1 MKTTTGMLTR
11 RDLLTGASML
21 ALSAGSVIGF
31 APGEARAQDYPAR
44 PVQVIVAFPAGGSA
58 DIVGRQVMQKL
69 SEATGGSFVIENR
82 TGAGGNIAFAA
93 TAAAKPDG
101 YTLLFSTPGIAIN
114 PSLYKRANYKL
125 EDFTPIALVGDAP
138 LVLLANPSLPYKNVN
153 ELVAFGKTKP
163 DAVRFASSG
172 NGSSSHLAMDVLRSM
187 TGMQYL
193 HVPYRGGGPAMLD
206 VIAGQVDVTMLPISE
221 SMPYVRDGRLRS
233 LGQTGSK
240 RSLIAPDMPTIE
252 ESGIKGYASTTWYMV
267 LGPAGMP
274 RAIVN
279 TIQTQLDR
287 VLKLP
292 ELQEKLKAAGVS
304 VINGNSEEANAF
316 LHAEHKKWAALI
328 KASGTIIE

>member
-1 MKTTTGMLTR
+1 MKTKMTLRRWLAGTAALT
-11 RDLLTGASML
+11 L
-21 ALSAGSVIGF
+21 ALGL
-31 APGEARAQDYPAR
+31 APAIAQDYPAR

-58 DIVGRQVMQKL
+58 DIVGRHVMQKL
-69 SEATGGSFVIENR
+69 SEATGGSFVVENR

-114 PSLYKRANYKL
+114 PSLYKKANYKL
-125 EDFTPIALVGDAP
+125 EDFTPIALIGEAP
-138 LVLLANPSLPYKNVN
+138 LVLLANPSLPYKTVN

-221 SMPYVRDGRLRS
+221 SMPYVRDGRLRA
-233 LGQTGSK
+233 LGQTGAK
-240 RSLIAPDMPTIE
+240 RSPIAPDMPTIE
-252 ESGIKGYASTTWYMV
+252 ESGIKGYSSTTWYMV

-274 RAIVN
+274 RALVS
-279 TIQTQLDR
+279 TIQGQLDR
-287 VLKLP
+287 VLKMP
-292 ELQEKLKAAGVS
+292 DLQEKLKAAGVS
-304 VINGNSEEANAF
+304 VMNGNSEEANAF
-316 LHAEHKKWAALI
+316 LQSEYKKWAGLI

>member
-1 MKTTTGMLTR
+1 MTTTMKTR
-11 RDLLTGASML
+11 RSVLLGTAGLVAL
-21 ALSAGSVIGF
+21 ALGPNVAL
-31 APGEARAQDYPAR
+31 AQDYPAR

-58 DIVGRQVMQKL
+58 DIVGRHIMQKMT
-69 SEATGGSFVIENR
+69 EATGGSFVVENR

-114 PSLYKRANYKL
+114 PSLYKKVNYKL
-125 EDFTPIALVGDAP
+125 EDFTPIALVGEAP
-138 LVLLANPSLPYKNVN
+138 LVLLANPALPYKNVT
-153 ELVAFGKTKP
+153 ELVALGKTKP

-221 SMPYVRDGRLRS
+221 SLPYVRDGRLRS
-233 LGQTGSK
+233 LGQTGAK
-240 RSLIAPDMPTIE
+240 RSPIAPDMPTIE
-252 ESGIKGYASTTWYMV
+252 ESGIKGYSSTTWYMV

-274 RAIVN
+274 RPLVN

-287 VLKLP
+287 VLKMP
-292 ELQEKLKAAGVS
+292 DLQEKLKAAGVS

-316 LHAEHKKWAALI
+316 LQAEYKKWAGLI

>member
-1 MKTTTGMLTR
+1 MKTKMTLRRWLAGTAALT
-11 RDLLTGASML
+11 L
-21 ALSAGSVIGF
+21 ALGI
-31 APGEARAQDYPAR
+31 APAIAQDYPAR

-58 DIVGRQVMQKL
+58 DIVGRHVMQKL
-69 SEATGGSFVIENR
+69 SEATGGSFVVENR

-114 PSLYKRANYKL
+114 PSLYKKANYKL
-125 EDFTPIALVGDAP
+125 EDFTPIALIGEAP
-138 LVLLANPSLPYKNVN
+138 LVLLANPSLPYKTVN

-221 SMPYVRDGRLRS
+221 SMPYVRDGRLRA
-233 LGQTGSK
+233 LGQTGAK
-240 RSLIAPDMPTIE
+240 RSPIAPDMPTIE
-252 ESGIKGYASTTWYMV
+252 ESGIKGYSSTTWYMV

-274 RAIVN
+274 RTLVS
-279 TIQTQLDR
+279 TIQGQLDR
-287 VLKLP
+287 VLKMP
-292 ELQEKLKAAGVS
+292 DLQEKLKAAGVS
-304 VINGNSEEANAF
+304 VMNGNSEEANAF
-316 LHAEHKKWAALI
+316 LQSEYKKWAGLI

>member
-1 MKTTTGMLTR
+1 MRAISELW
-11 RDLLTGASML
+11 LAAALCVGA
-21 ALSAGSVIGF
+21 A
-31 APGEARAQDYPAR
+31 APAAAQDYPAR

-58 DIVGRQVMQKL
+58 DIVGRHVMQKL
-69 SEATGGSFVIENR
+69 SETTGGSFVVENR

-114 PSLYKRANYKL
+114 PSLYKKANYKL
-125 EDFTPIALVGDAP
+125 EDFTPIALIGEAP
-138 LVLLANPSLPYKNVN
+138 LVLLANPGLPIKSIND
-153 ELVAFGKTKP
+153 LVEAGKRKP
-163 DAVRFASSG
+163 DAIRFASSG

-193 HVPYRGGGPAMLD
+193 HIPYRGGGPAMLD

-221 SMPYVRDGRLRS
+221 SMPYVRDGRLRA
-233 LGQTGSK
+233 LGQTGAR
-240 RSLIAPDMPTIE
+240 RSPIAPDMPTIE
-252 ESGIKGYASTTWYMV
+252 EAGVKGYSSTTWYMV

-274 RAIVN
+274 RNVVAAL
-279 TIQTQLDR
+279 QAQLDR
-287 VLKLP
+287 VLKMP
-292 ELQEKLKAAGVS
+292 DLQEKLKGAGVS

-316 LHAEHKKWAALI
+316 LQSEYKKWASLI

>member
-1 MKTTTGMLTR
+1 MRAISKLW
-11 RDLLTGASML
+11 LAAALCIGA
-21 ALSAGSVIGF
+21 ATPA
-31 APGEARAQDYPAR
+31 AAQDYPAR

-58 DIVGRQVMQKL
+58 DIVGRHVMQKL
-69 SEATGGSFVIENR
+69 SETTGGSFVVENR

-114 PSLYKRANYKL
+114 PSLYKKANYKL
-125 EDFTPIALVGDAP
+125 EDFTPIALIGEAP
-138 LVLLANPSLPYKNVN
+138 LVLLANPSLPIKTVN
-153 ELVAFGKTKP
+153 DLVEAGKRKP
-163 DAVRFASSG
+163 DAIRFASSG

-193 HVPYRGGGPAMLD
+193 HIPYRGGGPAMLD

-221 SMPYVRDGRLRS
+221 SMPYVRDGRLRA
-233 LGQTGSK
+233 LGQTGAK
-240 RSLIAPDMPTIE
+240 RSPIAPDMPTIE
-252 ESGIKGYASTTWYMV
+252 EAGVKGYSSTTWYMV

-274 RAIVN
+274 RNVV
-279 TIQTQLDR
+279 QTLQAQLDR
-287 VLKLP
+287 VLKMP
-292 ELQEKLKAAGVS
+292 DLQEKLKGAGVS

-316 LHAEHKKWAALI
+316 LQSEYKKWASLI

>member
-1 MKTTTGMLTR
+1 MRAISKLW
-11 RDLLTGASML
+11 LAAAFCLGA
-21 ALSAGSVIGF
+21 V
-31 APGEARAQDYPAR
+31 APAAAQDYPAR

-58 DIVGRQVMQKL
+58 DIVGRHVMQKL
-69 SEATGGSFVIENR
+69 SETTGGSFVVENR

-114 PSLYKRANYKL
+114 PSLYKKANYKL
-125 EDFTPIALVGDAP
+125 EDFTPIALIGEAP
-138 LVLLANPSLPYKNVN
+138 LVLLANPALPIKSVN
-153 ELVAFGKTKP
+153 DLVEAGKRKP
-163 DAVRFASSG
+163 DAIRFASSG

-221 SMPYVRDGRLRS
+221 SMPYVRDGRLRA
-233 LGQTGSK
+233 LGQTGAK
-240 RSLIAPDMPTIE
+240 RSPIAPDMPTIE
-252 ESGIKGYASTTWYMV
+252 EAGVKGYASTTWYMV

-274 RAIVN
+274 RNVV
-279 TIQTQLDR
+279 QTLQAQLDR
-287 VLKLP
+287 VLKMP
-292 ELQEKLKAAGVS
+292 DLQEKLKAAGVS

-316 LHAEHKKWAALI
+316 LQSEYKKWAALI